1 MSSDPGG
8 CTPLRILTKPTQWPA
23 HEGGHLT
30 MACAAAARYSSTNGR
45 TGLGMDRACPACL
58 RLLLAWEDAA

>member
-8 CTPLRILTKPTQWPA
+8 CTPLRILTQPTQWSL

-30 MACAAAARYSSTNGR
+30 VACAAAARYSSTNGR
-45 TGLGMDRACPACL
+45 AGHGMDRSCPACL
-58 RLLLAWEDAA
+58 PLLLAWEASA